1 MLRIFNRRLRLR
13 SLQIMT
19 IINENQNDTGVRT
32 FTFGFIKREDMPYP
46 ITLEKEIRDI
56 SFWVR

>member
-1 MLRIFNRRLRLR
+1 
-13 SLQIMT
+13 MT
-19 IINENQNDTGVRT
+19 IINENQNDTGVAT
-32 FTFGFIKREDMPYP
+32 LTCGFIKREDMPYP

>member
-1 MLRIFNRRLRLR
+1 MA
-13 SLQIMT
+13 
-19 IINENQNDTGVRT
+19 IINENQNDTGVTT
-32 FTFGFIKREDMPYP
+32 FTFGFIKIEDMPYP